1 MRSRGPPTTNTD
13 RHHHPSNP
21 PAAPQQQTNNS
32 LNFKQLLHKAA
43 ASQQHVADTNWQ
55 LTCTHTLCRDSNF
68 LYKTN
73 PISMRAARSCAPR
86 ESHVPASKK
95 KSGGTSDCRAS
106 VVQPESNRCQSAHQN
121 NILCHLPLPVAM
133 SSRRSRTKIPPPR
146 TLHDQ
151 FASPRHSGRWGA
163 PDSRRRRLCRGEH
176 ACELPAARAEGAAS
190 VSVHRRPTP
199 NRCQGHRANV
209 RSEPTTEQSAGRCAQ
224 HFTTKVRAMQLAA
237 FSANQAWCQPI
248 RAIVIF
254 AL

>member
-1 MRSRGPPTTNTD
+1 MLRTRIGNLPAPTRCVVIPT
-13 RHHHPSNP
+13 SC
-21 PAAPQQQTNNS
+21 A
-32 LNFKQLLHKAA
+32 
-43 ASQQHVADTNWQ
+43 
-55 LTCTHTLCRDSNF
+55 
-68 LYKTN
+68 KTN
-73 PISMRAARSCAPR
+73 PISIRPPEVVHLGSR

-133 SSRRSRTKIPPPR
+133 SSRRSRTKLSPPR
-146 TLHDQ
+146 KLHGQ
-151 FASPRHSGRWGA
+151 FASPRHPGRWGP

-209 RSEPTTEQSAGRCAQ
+209 RSEPTTERPARRCAELTYPGGTAFCTL
-224 HFTTKVRAMQLAA
+224 HPRWEPRSLPADSCNHHIRSLTTSSTMAGSRRRL
-237 FSANQAWCQPI
+237 NQS
-248 RAIVIF
+248 
-254 AL
+254 

>member
-1 MRSRGPPTTNTD
+1 MHCRRHRRRHRLRHLPPPLPKPTNPRTHQPRTPAGTTT
-13 RHHHPSNP
+13 PGTP
-21 PAAPQQQTNNS
+21 PAATPRPNS
-32 LNFKQLLHKAA
+32 RLTTVCNFKQLLDKAA

-68 LYKTN
+68 LYKMN

-133 SSRRSRTKIPPPR
+133 SSRRSRTKLSPTR
-146 TLHDQ
+146 KLHGQ

-209 RSEPTTEQSAGRCAQ
+209 RSEPTTE
-224 HFTTKVRAMQLAA
+224 
-237 FSANQAWCQPI
+237 
-248 RAIVIF
+248 
-254 AL
+254 

>member
-1 MRSRGPPTTNTD
+1 MITGICGSVRRSHRPTGARLATTVC
-13 RHHHPSNP
+13 
-21 PAAPQQQTNNS
+21 
-32 LNFKQLLHKAA
+32 NFKQLLDKAA

-68 LYKTN
+68 LYKMN

-133 SSRRSRTKIPPPR
+133 SSRRSRTKLSPPR
-146 TLHDQ
+146 KLHGQ

-224 HFTTKVRAMQLAA
+224 HFTTEVRAMQLAA

-248 RAIVIF
+248 RAIVVF
-254 AL
+254 AF